1 MAIARQLTVMLENRP
16 GKLAELTSELARV
29 AVNISALM
37 LTDAKLAGPV
47 RMVVSNPE
55 AARKVC
61 STLGLTVG
69 EEDVLAIKVSD
80 KPGAL
85 GKVTRKLAEKGINV
99 EYAYG
104 SIVKGAD
111 RALIVLGVS
120 DLAVAEK
127 LLG

>member
-1 MAIARQLTVMLENRP
+1 MTIARQLTVMLENRP
-16 GKLAELTSELARV
+16 GKLAELASELARV

-37 LTDAKLAGPV
+37 LIDVKPVGPV

-61 STLGLTVG
+61 DVLGLTVV
-69 EEDVLAIKVSD
+69 EENVLAIKVSD

-85 GKVTRKLAEKGINV
+85 GKITRKLAEKGINV

-120 DLAVAEK
+120 DLPAAEK
-127 LLG
+127 VLG

>member
-120 DLAVAEK
+120 DLAAAEK

>member
-37 LTDAKLAGPV
+37 LADAKLAGPV

-120 DLAVAEK
+120 DLAAAEK

>member
-1 MAIARQLTVMLENRP
+1 MLENRP
-16 GKLAELTSELARV
+16 GKLAELASELARV

-37 LTDAKLAGPV
+37 LIDVKPVGPV

-61 STLGLTVG
+61 GVLGLTVV
-69 EEDVLAIKVSD
+69 EENVLAIKVSD

-85 GKVTRKLAEKGINV
+85 GKITRKLAEKGINV

-120 DLAVAEK
+120 DLPAAEK
-127 LLG
+127 VLG

>member
-1 MAIARQLTVMLENRP
+1 MAIARQLTVVLENRP

-29 AVNISALM
+29 AVNITALM
-37 LTDAKLAGPV
+37 LTDAKPVGPV

-61 STLGLTVG
+61 GALGLTVA
-69 EEDVLAIKVSD
+69 EEDVLAVKVSD

-85 GKVTRKLAEKGINV
+85 GKITRKLADKGINV

-111 RALIVLGVS
+111 RAMIVLGVS
-120 DLAVAEK
+120 DLRAAEK
-127 LLG
+127 VLG

>member
-1 MAIARQLTVMLENRP
+1 MAIARQLTVVLENRP

-29 AVNISALM
+29 AVNITALM
-37 LTDAKLAGPV
+37 LTDAKPVGPV
-47 RMVVSNPE
+47 RMVVSNPD

-61 STLGLTVG
+61 GALGLTVA
-69 EEDVLAIKVSD
+69 EEDVLAVKVSD

-85 GKVTRKLAEKGINV
+85 GKITRKLADKGINV

-111 RALIVLGVS
+111 RAMIVLGVS
-120 DLAVAEK
+120 DLRAAEK
-127 LLG
+127 VLG

>member
-1 MAIARQLTVMLENRP
+1 MAIAKQLTVMLENRP

-29 AVNISALM
+29 AVNISAIM
-37 LTDAKLAGPV
+37 LTEAKPVGPA

-55 AARKVC
+55 AAGKVC
-61 STLGLTVG
+61 ETLGLKVT
-69 EEDVLAIKVSD
+69 EENVLVVKVSD
-80 KPGAL
+80 RPGAL

-104 SIVKGAD
+104 SIAKGAD

-120 DLAVAEK
+120 DLSGAEK
-127 LLG
+127 VLG

>member
-1 MAIARQLTVMLENRP
+1 MTIARQLTVMLENRP
-16 GKLAELTSELARV
+16 GKLAELASELARV

-37 LTDAKLAGPV
+37 LTDVKPVGPV

-61 STLGLTVG
+61 SVLGLPVV
-69 EEDVLAIKVSD
+69 EENVLAIKVSD

-85 GKVTRKLAEKGINV
+85 GKITRKLAEKGINV

-120 DLAVAEK
+120 DLRAAEK
-127 LLG
+127 VLG

>member
-1 MAIARQLTVMLENRP
+1 MTIARQLTVMLENRP
-16 GKLAELTSELARV
+16 GKLAELASELARV

-37 LTDAKLAGPV
+37 LIDVKPVGPV

-61 STLGLTVG
+61 GVLGLTVV
-69 EEDVLAIKVSD
+69 EENVLAIKVSD

-85 GKVTRKLAEKGINV
+85 GKITRKLAEKGINV

-120 DLAVAEK
+120 DLPAAEK
-127 LLG
+127 VLG